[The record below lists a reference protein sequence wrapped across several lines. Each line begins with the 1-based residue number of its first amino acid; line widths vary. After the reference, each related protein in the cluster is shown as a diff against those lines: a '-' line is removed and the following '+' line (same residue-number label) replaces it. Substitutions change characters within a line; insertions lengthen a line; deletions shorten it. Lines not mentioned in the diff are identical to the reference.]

1 MTRMLIRG
9 ATVLT
14 MDPVAGMLSPGDV
27 LLDGSRIGAVGR
39 NLPADGAEV
48 VDATGMICLPGLVDT
63 HRHLWGSILRGSCCN
78 GDLGSYYGQVLFT
91 HGAAFTPSDTYA
103 SAMLGL
109 AEAIDAGITTVHAWE
124 HNLQTRDHALAVV
137 QALRDTGIRGRFSY
151 GSSNDPDAG
160 SSFAKGTVTIDLE
173 HAAEL
178 ALELEAP
185 DSLLGLGLACR
196 GAEHSRP
203 EVWQAEYAWARDRRL
218 PFSTHTMNVRADLA
232 RVRAVTAYAERGFLG
247 SDHLLIHAI
256 HVSGAEIAELARTGT
271 PVSVSILSELRTGMG
286 IPPIVDMLAAGVN
299 VVFSS
304 DTNAAS
310 DNCDLF
316 AAMRTAVGLERGLR
330 EDPTVYDPERALAQ
344 ATIAGAK
351 ALGLDATT
359 GSLTPGKRA
368 DVILVRADELNMA
381 PLNQPAAQLV
391 FAAQPRNVDSV
402 WIDGVPRKRHG
413 SLTTLR
419 ESAIIAEAAAA
430 AARVAARSGV
440 PIT

>member
-1 MTRMLIRG
+1 MTKTLIRD

-14 MDPVAGMLSPGDV
+14 MDPAAGTLTPGDV

-39 NLPADGAEV
+39 SLPADGAEI
-48 VDATGMICLPGLVDT
+48 VDATGMICMPGLVDT

-78 GDLGSYYGQVLFT
+78 GDLGSYYAQVVFT

-124 HNLQTRDHALAVV
+124 HNLQTRDHARAVV
-137 QALRDTGIRGRFSY
+137 QALRDSGVRGRFSY
-151 GSSNDPDAG
+151 GSSNDPEDG
-160 SSFAKGTVTIDLE
+160 SSFAKGTETIDLE
-173 HAAEL
+173 HVAKIASEL
-178 ALELEAP
+178 AAP
-185 DSLLGLGLACR
+185 DGLLGLGLACR

-203 EVWQAEYAWARDRRL
+203 EVWQAEYAWARNRSL
-218 PFSTHTMNVRADLA
+218 PFSTHTMNARADVE

-299 VVFSS
+299 VVLST
-304 DTNAAS
+304 DTNAAA
-310 DNCDLF
+310 DTCDLF
-316 AAMRTAVGLERGLR
+316 AAMRTTVGVERGLR
-330 EDPTVYDPERALAQ
+330 QDPTVYGPERALAQ
-344 ATIAGAK
+344 ATIDGAR

-359 GSLTPGKRA
+359 GSLAPGKRA
-368 DVILVRADELNMA
+368 DVILVRADELNIA
-381 PLNQPAAQLV
+381 PLNQPDAQLV

-402 WIDGVPRKRHG
+402 WIDGAPLKRNG
-413 SLTTLR
+413 TLTTLR
-419 ESAIIAEAAAA
+419 ESAIVAEAVAA

-440 PIT
+440 PIA